1 MAFSVLMI
9 EDDLSFQKIL
19 EKRLKSFIPE
29 MTVTHFDNITEA
41 REFLSEQKKP
51 YFDLVIL
58 DEHLPDGRGVEILS
72 EGWFEDLAVLSISS
86 DEDPQTP
93 GALVQAGAAY
103 FLAKTSISQP
113 LFRPLVEGVI
123 DRNNIQKELLKT
135 KVDSAIIDTVKTLAG
150 TLRHEINNPLGAVL
164 GAAFILK
171 MEKASEKER
180 NEAIELVEASGQR
193 IKHVLDQLCAAV
205 EVEPVKKADQTV
217 FHIPGDEPWEDEEGG
232 K

>member
-9 EDDLSFQKIL
+9 EDDLSFQKLL

-29 MTVTHFDNITEA
+29 LNVTHFDNIEA
-41 REFLSEQKKP
+41 ARKHLKEHNKP
-51 YFDLVIL
+51 YFDLVVL
-58 DEHLPDGRGVEILS
+58 DEHLPDGRGVEILG
-72 EGWFEDLAVLSISS
+72 EGWFEDLAVISISS
-86 DEDPQTP
+86 DKSPETP

-103 FLAKTSISQP
+103 FLEKTAISQP
-113 LFRPLVEGVI
+113 LFRPLIEGII
-123 DRNNIQKELLKT
+123 DRNNIQKEFLKS

-171 MEKASEKER
+171 MKDASEKER
-180 NEAIELVEASGQR
+180 QEAIELVESSGQR
-193 IKHVLDQLCAAV
+193 IKHVLDELCAAV

-217 FHIPGDEPWEDEEGG
+217 FHIPGDQPWEDEE
-232 K
+232 KE